1 MKSIIKELGEKFDG
15 DAKKPL
21 VESYDEKNDR
31 SKMVNELVNMEENL
45 VENPSWNPMLEF
57 LGLKEKTW

>member
-21 VESYDEKNDR
+21 VESYDEKYDR

-45 VENPSWNPMLEF
+45 VAKPQHNLDPSSENLFAPR
-57 LGLKEKTW
+57 